1 MNVGL
6 LVVRLLYRLSKC
18 VDCWVDCIRDC
29 IRDCKDRACPVFT
42 LCVRA
47 VEHSKSVDNV
57 KMLVKEWKK

>member
-6 LVVRLLYRLSKC
+6 LVVCLLYRLSKC
-18 VDCWVDCIRDC
+18 VDCICDCIC
-29 IRDCKDRACPVFT
+29 DCKDRACPVST

-57 KMLVKEWKK
+57 KMVVKEWRK